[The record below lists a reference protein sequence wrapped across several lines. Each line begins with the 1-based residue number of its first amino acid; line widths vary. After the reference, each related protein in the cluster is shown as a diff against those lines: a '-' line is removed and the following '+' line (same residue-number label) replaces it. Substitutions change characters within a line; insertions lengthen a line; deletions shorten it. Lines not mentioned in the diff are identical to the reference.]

1 MTADQA
7 DDVASDTTARH
18 VRTAER
24 RPAQTATTPRPVPAP
39 AQPAT
44 APPPEQAP
52 PEQAPAAQAQPGG
65 VQQASGNGWVIPLS
79 VLIIGMFM
87 SVLDTS
93 IVNVAIPKMQT
104 ALNASSDDIEWV
116 VTGYTLALGMVVP
129 LTGWLG
135 QRFGLTRLYV
145 LSMLGFSLGSALC
158 GLAWDLNSM
167 VAFRI
172 LQALPGGVLPVTTLT
187 LLYQIVPRDA
197 IGFGDGPLR
206 ARRGGG
212 TGDRPDPRRRTW
224 SSTSTGD

>member
-65 VQQASGNGWVIPLS
+65 VQQASGNGWIGPLCI
-79 VLIIGMFM
+79 LIIGMFM

-93 IVNVAIPKMQT
+93 IVNIAIPKMQT
-104 ALNASSDDIEWV
+104 ALNASVDDIEWV
-116 VTGYTLALGMVVP
+116 VTG
-129 LTGWLG
+129 
-135 QRFGLTRLYV
+135 TR
-145 LSMLGFSLGSALC
+145 SSW
-158 GLAWDLNSM
+158 AWSC
-167 VAFRI
+167 R
-172 LQALPGGVLPVTTLT
+172 
-187 LLYQIVPRDA
+187 
-197 IGFGDGPLR
+197 
-206 ARRGGG
+206 
-212 TGDRPDPRRRTW
+212 
-224 SSTSTGD
+224 